1 VSRSEDLYR
10 RALSL
15 IPGGVNSPVRAMRA
29 IGRDPI
35 FIESGS
41 GALIRDVDGNEYV
54 DWVCSWGPLILGHA
68 HPVVI
73 DAATA
78 AAARGTSFGAP
89 TEAEVELAH
98 EVARRIPS
106 VQMLRMTSSGT
117 EATMSAIRLA
127 RADTGRDHI
136 LKFSG
141 AYHGHVDGLLAEAGS
156 GLATQGIPASP
167 GVTQAAAAA
176 TVIVPWNDPEALVEA
191 TERHEFAA
199 IIAEPVPANMGVV
212 PPAPGFLQLLRER
225 ADDTGALLI
234 FDEVIS
240 GFRVDRGGV
249 QGTLPF
255 VPDLTI
261 LGKIIGGGFPAAA
274 YGGPRWL
281 MERIAP
287 AGDVYQAGTLSGN
300 PVACAAGLATITQ
313 LNDAAYEQLA
323 RTTQI
328 LADGLREAAH
338 DAGRPVQ
345 VQSARGLVTVFF
357 TDEPVHNY
365 AEAAACDLDAYGAW
379 CRALLD
385 RGVYP
390 PPSQFEAWFP
400 SLAHSDAELGR
411 TIEAARAAFA
421 EIA

>member
-15 IPGGVNSPVRAMRA
+15 LPGGVNSPVRAMRA

-68 HPVVI
+68 HPAVVE
-73 DAATA
+73 AATA

-89 TEAEVELAH
+89 TEAEVQLAD

-127 RADTGRDHI
+127 RAVTGREQI

-167 GVTQAAAAA
+167 GVPQAAAAA
-176 TVIVPWNDPEALVEA
+176 TVIVPWNDAEAVIDA

-199 IIAEPVPANMGVV
+199 ILAEPVPANMGVV
-212 PPAPGFLQLLRER
+212 PPVPGFVELLRER
-225 ADDTGALLI
+225 ADHTGALLV

-240 GFRVDRGGV
+240 GFRVDRGGA
-249 QGTLPF
+249 QATYPF

-261 LGKIIGGGFPAAA
+261 LGKVIGGGFPAAA
-274 YGGPRWL
+274 YGGPRFL

-313 LNDAAYEQLA
+313 LDNAAYERLDS
-323 RTTQI
+323 TTQR
-328 LADGLREAAH
+328 LADGLREAAR

-345 VQSARGLVTVFF
+345 VQTAIGLLTVFF
-357 TDEPVHNY
+357 TGEPVRDY
-365 AEAAACDLDAYGAW
+365 ADAAACDLDAYGAW

-390 PPSQFEAWFP
+390 PASQFEAWFP
-400 SLAHSDAELGR
+400 SLAHTDAELER

>member
-1 VSRSEDLYR
+1 
-10 RALSL
+10 
-15 IPGGVNSPVRAMRA
+15 MRA

-68 HPVVI
+68 NPAVV

-89 TEAEVELAH
+89 TEAEVQLAH

-141 AYHGHVDGLLAEAGS
+141 AYHGHVDGLLAQAGS

-176 TVIVPWNDPEALVEA
+176 TVIVPWNDEDAVIEAF
-191 TERHEFAA
+191 ERHEFAA
-199 IIAEPVPANMGVV
+199 ILAEPVPANMGVV
-212 PPAPGFLQLLRER
+212 PPAPGFLHLLRER
-225 ADDTGALLI
+225 ADHTGALLV

-255 VPDLTI
+255 VPNITI

-274 YGGPRWL
+274 YGGPRYL

-287 AGDVYQAGTLSGN
+287 SGDVYQAGTLSGN
-300 PVACAAGLATITQ
+300 PVACAAGLATIAQ
-313 LNDAAYEQLA
+313 LDNAAYEQLG
-323 RTTQI
+323 RTTDR
-328 LADGLREAAH
+328 LAEGLREAAR

-345 VQSARGLVTVFF
+345 VQTARGLLTVFF
-357 TDEPVHNY
+357 TDQPVRSY
-365 AEAAACDLDAYGAW
+365 ADAAACDLDAYGAW

-390 PPSQFEAWFP
+390 PASQFEAWFP
-400 SLAHSDAELGR
+400 SLAHTDAELDR
-411 TIEAARAAFA
+411 TLEAAHAAFA